1 MNQDQLNII
10 KNKLLYNTTDN
21 GELDNSEFIL
31 FEKGG
36 FLYLNIN
43 AKGIICKD
51 YWSCIDIQIQPKS
64 LNHVDRLIIAIK
76 QLVRELE

>member
-10 KNKLLYNTTDN
+10 KNKLLYNTMDN
-21 GELDNSEFIL
+21 GELDNCEFIL

-43 AKGIICKD
+43 SRGIICKD
-51 YWSCIDIQIQPKS
+51 YWSCIDIKIQPKS
-64 LNHVDRLIIAIK
+64 LDHVDKIIIAIK
-76 QLVRELE
+76 QLVKELE